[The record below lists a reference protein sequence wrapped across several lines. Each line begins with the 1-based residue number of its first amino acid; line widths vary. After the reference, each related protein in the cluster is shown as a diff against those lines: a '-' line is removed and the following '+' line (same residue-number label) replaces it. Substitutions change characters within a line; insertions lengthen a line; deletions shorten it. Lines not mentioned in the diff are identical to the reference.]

1 VTSLA
6 KSGTFRWR
14 GHPGRRCEGQD
25 ARRRSYRRRHPGL
38 QRPKELE
45 DVNFYMRGMDPTA
58 IAEVTLHGINILVH
72 IGRATVLP
80 AAGQDE

>member
-1 VTSLA
+1 
-6 KSGTFRWR
+6 
-14 GHPGRRCEGQD
+14 
-25 ARRRSYRRRHPGL
+25 
-38 QRPKELE
+38 
-45 DVNFYMRGMDPTA
+45 MRGMDPTA